1 VANTKRSQR
10 RRSSCAEPFD
20 GLHGANLKTSAP
32 SGNRAIAND
41 RLLKIRKARANRPQ
55 PAWRCRSSAQ
65 GHEAAVESER
75 AMVVAHA
82 SARLPNTG
90 AAIGTARRRSNN
102 GHCLSK
108 IKHPSGR
115 RAHHANLVDDLV
127 EYLVEDLADQP
138 S

>member
-1 VANTKRSQR
+1 MLRPWLTS
-10 RRSSCAEPFD
+10 AEPFD
-20 GLHGANLKTSAP
+20 GLHGANLRTSAP
-32 SGNRAIAND
+32 GGNRAIAND

-55 PAWRCRSSAQ
+55 AAWRCKPDAQ

-90 AAIGTARRRSNN
+90 AAIGTARWRSNN

-108 IKHPSGR
+108 IKHPSGGR
-115 RAHHANLVDDLV
+115 VLRANLVDGLIGGLGDGFV
-127 EYLVEDLADQP
+127 DYLADQP